1 MVTQASS
8 ALVALTL
15 GLLAVT
21 GTVRLW
27 MVLTLAFVLG
37 LITLFDMPARQSFV
51 LEMVGRRDVAN
62 AVSLNSVLVNTGRVL
77 GPAAAG
83 FLIAALGTGPC
94 FLINAASFGAV
105 IGALV
110 LMDPDRLERGPRVG
124 RRKGQLREG
133 FRYVWWTPELRT
145 PLLTMLVVG
154 TLAYNFSVLMPLLAR
169 FTFHSGSGTYGLLF
183 ALMGGGAIV
192 GGLAVATR
200 GRVSGRLLAGAA
212 LAFGVALWLAAIAP
226 DLGLEMAVMVPVGAA
241 SAAFIATSNSLL
253 QLGASQEMRG
263 RVMALFSVVF
273 VGSTP
278 IGGPL
283 VGWIAETFGPREALA
298 IAATATL
305 GAGIAAWTLLRR
317 TARRARPRSAEQVPE
332 PLMDATA

>member
-1 MVTQASS
+1 VIDARALAGRTFRSLHVRNYRLYFFGQIVSLTGTWMQSVAQAW
-8 ALVALTL
+8 LVLQLSHSGLAL
-15 GLLAVT
+15 GLTTALQ
-21 GTVRLW
+21 
-27 MVLTLAFVLG
+27 F
-37 LITLFDMPARQSFV
+37 
-51 LEMVGRRDVAN
+51 
-62 AVSLNSVLVNTGRVL
+62 
-77 GPAAAG
+77 GP
-83 FLIAALGTGPC
+83 
-94 FLINAASFGAV
+94 
-105 IGALV
+105 
-110 LMDPDRLERGPRVG
+110 
-124 RRKGQLREG
+124 
-133 FRYVWWTPELRT
+133 
-145 PLLTMLVVG
+145 MLV
-154 TLAYNFSVLMPLLAR
+154 
-169 FTFHSGSGTYGLLF
+169 
-183 ALMGGGAIV
+183 GGPWGGVIADRSDRRRL